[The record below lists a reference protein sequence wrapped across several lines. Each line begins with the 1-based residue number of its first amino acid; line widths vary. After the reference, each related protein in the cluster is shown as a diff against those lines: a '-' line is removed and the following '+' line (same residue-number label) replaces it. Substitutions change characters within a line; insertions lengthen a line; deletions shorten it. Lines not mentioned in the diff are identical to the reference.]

1 MANNKIKTFGVGLE
15 DSALAFSHDGVQ
27 PSPWLQNAAGE
38 VWSFL
43 KNGVKAALDLGR
55 KMLEGGKEL
64 LSAIGRGDWGIF
76 IDWAKNDPLG
86 FLAGGAAVA
95 VGGWFV
101 GSVTGI
107 TAIAAGGISS
117 LWATLGSVQI
127 GGIALVSVLPTIQQA
142 IVSGGNTI
150 MNLDWAQSD
159 KSIEESLKNTYNVF
173 LNNVGESTGRLLAGF
188 ALGGGKTNP
197 RLTLNITATAALII
211 QAEQEGSNIEEEMI
225 QELSQLANVFKRY
238 VITLAGKLGYLELR
252 KYARNNIRTGIPQ
265 IDRKIA
271 NWGLIEGQSFT
282 LNTYLNDS
290 IEKYGETNKEG
301 ASFLEGLVEGF
312 GDGWNDFLV
321 LT

>member
-1 MANNKIKTFGVGLE
+1 MADKKIKTYGVGLE
-15 DSALAFSHDGVQ
+15 DSALAFSHDGVK
-27 PSPWLQNAAGE
+27 PGKWLQDAAGE
-38 VWSFL
+38 VWAFL
-43 KNGVKAALDLGR
+43 KNGVKAAAELGR

-64 LSAIGRGDWGIF
+64 LAAISRGDWGIF

-101 GSVTGI
+101 GSATGL

-117 LWATLGSVQI
+117 LWATLGSIRV
-127 GGIALVSVLPTIQQA
+127 GGIAIAAVLPTIQQA
-142 IVSGGNTI
+142 IVSGGNTL

-159 KSIEESLKNTYNVF
+159 KSIEESLKNTYNTF

-211 QAEQEGSNIEEEMI
+211 QAEQEGSNIQEEMI
-225 QELSQLANVFKRY
+225 NELSNLANVFKRY

-252 KYARNNIRTGIPQ
+252 KYARRNIKTGIPQ
-265 IDRKIA
+265 LDRKIA

-282 LNTYLNDS
+282 INQYLNDS
-290 IEKYGETNKEG
+290 VEKYSEKNAAGG
-301 ASFLEGLVEGF
+301 AFLEGLLEGF
-312 GDGWNDFLV
+312 GDGWNEFLV

>member
-1 MANNKIKTFGVGLE
+1 MASGKIKTFGVSLE
-15 DSALAFSHDGVQ
+15 DSALAFSHAGVR

-38 VWSFL
+38 VWNFL
-43 KNGVKAALDLGR
+43 QNGVKAAVELGR

-64 LSAIGRGDWGIF
+64 LGAIARGDWGIF

-95 VGGWFV
+95 VGGWFL
-101 GSVTGI
+101 GSATGL
-107 TAIAAGGISS
+107 TALAAGGISS
-117 LWATLGSVQI
+117 LWATLGSIQF
-127 GGIALVSVLPTIQQA
+127 GGIAIGALLPTIQQA
-142 IVSGGNTI
+142 IVGGTNTL
-150 MNLDWAQSD
+150 MNLDWMQSD
-159 KSIEESLKNTYNVF
+159 KAIEESLKNTYNAF

-252 KYARNNIRTGIPQ
+252 KYARNNVRTGIPQ
-265 IDRKIA
+265 LDRKIA

-282 LNTYLNDS
+282 VAQYINDS
-290 IEKYGETNKEG
+290 VEKFGETNKAAG
-301 ASFLEGLVEGF
+301 SFLEGIIQGF